1 MAGGAPTPQPS
12 ASAGRSPGP
21 AVGAALAPASL
32 LAGIHACFR
41 QLHNEGR
48 VETISGIAPIDR
60 AQLDIRPIEAATA
73 LGSLQGDMTAFRLT
87 QASHSSNVFE
97 EHYYQE
103 DKAYFRIPDKNG
115 EIYATVNHTQGERF
129 LACGFISEIQ
139 SCRVGHGENGSLPG
153 PDPWRTF
160 RSG

>member
-1 MAGGAPTPQPS
+1 VAP
-12 ASAGRSPGP
+12 
-21 AVGAALAPASL
+21 APASL

-48 VETISGIAPIDR
+48 VETISGIAPLDR

-87 QASHSSNVFE
+87 QASRSSNVFQ
-97 EHYYQE
+97 EHYHAE
-103 DKAYFRIPDKNG
+103 DKPFFRIPDKNG
-115 EIYATVNHTQGERF
+115 EIYTGVLHTQGERF
-129 LACGFISEIQ
+129 LACGFISETQ
-139 SCRVGHGENGSLPG
+139 SCRAGPGENGSLRG
-153 PDPWRTF
+153 RDPWRTF